1 MVEVNTPEMNS
12 QKLQNSNWME
22 ILQLKT
28 GIFEI
33 KKKKN
38 HWQNAGKSVKLK
50 TDQ

>member
-1 MVEVNTPEMNS
+1 MVEVNTPEMNI
-12 QKLQNSNWME
+12 QTLQNRNWME

-33 KKKKN
+33 KKKN